1 MDVVG
6 HDNPIIQQILF
17 VVKMPQRLGDHV
29 RDFRSA
35 QMTFTRAAVKVTLYF
50 TAQFAMDFLGLF
62 APCIGWETAQGFGLF
77 ALEAQEHFLRKR
89 IRESKRDEV
98 GSPLA
103 FDMRQ
108 VTARVN
114 SAAERIG

>member
-35 QMTFTRAAVKVTLYF
+35 QMTFAHPAVKVTLHLA
-50 TAQFAMDFLGLF
+50 AQFTMNFADLF
-62 APCIGWETAQGFGLF
+62 AACIDRETAQGFGLF
-77 ALEAQEHFLRKR
+77 ALEA
-89 IRESKRDEV
+89 
-98 GSPLA
+98 
-103 FDMRQ
+103 
-108 VTARVN
+108 
-114 SAAERIG
+114 